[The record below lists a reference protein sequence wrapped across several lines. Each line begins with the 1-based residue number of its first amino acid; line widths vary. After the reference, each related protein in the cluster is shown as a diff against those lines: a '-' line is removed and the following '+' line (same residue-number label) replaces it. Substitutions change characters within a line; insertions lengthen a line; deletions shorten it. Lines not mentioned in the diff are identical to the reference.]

1 MRVFYRGERALVTQ
15 QFIETVHVRWLRY
28 TLDDLS
34 GIYVI
39 QCDPEPL
46 SAARMM
52 GLSALAAS
60 LLVVPIVGPVSN
72 VMAGL
77 TAAVFAIGGV
87 LHMRRRV
94 PVRWELV
101 ATVRGE
107 PVILFESENQTEFD
121 QVCRGLTRALER
133 LNQSR

>member
-1 MRVFYRGERALVTQ
+1 VFYRGERALVTQ

-28 TLDDLS
+28 TLDELS
-34 GIYVI
+34 GICVV
-39 QCDPEPL
+39 QCDREPQ
-46 SAARMM
+46 SAARVM

-60 LLVVPIVGPVSN
+60 LLVVPIVSPASHV
-72 VMAGL
+72 VAGL
-77 TAAVFAIGGV
+77 TAGVFAVGGV

-101 ATVRGE
+101 ATYRGE
-107 PVILFESENQTEFD
+107 PTVLFESENQTEFD

-133 LNQSR
+133 QHRSR